1 MKINI
6 QKYLAM
12 HDSVV
17 KDILDKTDMPFA
29 LVDTH
34 WFKKGQSHKYKG
46 KWLKIECEEPILISS
61 YVDTGD
67 GRFIRISNHKKKG
80 GLAKGYIEYIYDWQT
95 GKVLK
100 GVKSDQEEII

>member
-34 WFKKGQSHKYKG
+34 WFRKGQSHKYKG

-100 GVKSDQEEII
+100 GVKSDQENII

>member
-1 MKINI
+1 MKINV

-29 LVDTH
+29 FVDTH
-34 WFKKGQSHKYKG
+34 WFRKGQSHKYKG

-67 GRFIRISNHKKKG
+67 GRYIRISNHKKKG
-80 GLAKGYIEYIYDWQT
+80 GLGKGYIEYIYDWQN

-100 GVKSDQEEII
+100 GVKSDPEEII

>member
-1 MKINI
+1 MKVNI
-6 QKYLAM
+6 QKYLSM

-29 LVDTH
+29 RVETH
-34 WFKKGQSHKYKG
+34 WWRKGEQHKYKG
-46 KWLKIECEEPILISS
+46 KMLKIECEEPVLISS
-61 YVDTGD
+61 YIDTGD
-67 GRFIRISNHKKKG
+67 GGFIRISNHKKKG
-80 GLAKGYIEYIYDWQT
+80 GLAKGYTEYIYDWQN

>member
-1 MKINI
+1 
-6 QKYLAM
+6 M

-34 WFKKGQSHKYKG
+34 WFRKGQSHKYKG

-100 GVKSDQEEII
+100 GVKSDQENII